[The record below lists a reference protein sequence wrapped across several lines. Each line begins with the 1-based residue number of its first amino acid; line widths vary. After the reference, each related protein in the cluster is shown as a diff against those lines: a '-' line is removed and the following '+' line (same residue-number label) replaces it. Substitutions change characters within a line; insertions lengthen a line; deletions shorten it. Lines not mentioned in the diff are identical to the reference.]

1 MNRTRAA
8 WIDVELENI
17 VHNVKAVQTLAQKD
31 AGRPIMAMP
40 VIKGNAYGHGI
51 FEVARILGESGV
63 EWMAVAT
70 YSEARLALLAAPQTK
85 VLILGYTPLDMMD
98 EIVRYGIRPCVYTY
112 EQALTLSEQAQAQ
125 GKTAYIHIKVDTG
138 MHRLGFNV
146 SEQSADTVAAIC
158 DLPNVCVE
166 GLFTHFATSAMRE
179 KEYVHYQ
186 YRGFIAFK
194 EMLAARGVDIPVKH
208 LSNCGIILD
217 SPEYHQ
223 DMIRFGSMVFGS
235 YSSNEVCKARVQL
248 KDAFALRAEVACV
261 KELAPGEGVGYDL
274 AFIAQRPTRIAVLPL
289 GYADMIC
296 LRRLKNKGYVL
307 LHGKRAPMVG
317 CVCMDQL
324 MIDVTEIENVAMGDV
339 ATLIGRD
346 GDEVLTLQE
355 VADRVGTDGYEVLLS
370 NTQRLPIRYWKGGEM
385 IGALDI
391 HQTLLSYYERIYNL

>member
-8 WIDVELENI
+8 WIDVELKNI
-17 VHNVKAVQTLAQKD
+17 VHNVKVVQALAQKD

-51 FEVARILGESGV
+51 FEVARTLGESGV

-70 YSEARLALLAAPQTK
+70 YSEARLALLAAPQAK

-194 EMLAARGVDIPVKH
+194 EMLVARGVDIPVKH

-217 SPEYHQ
+217 SPE
-223 DMIRFGSMVFGS
+223 S

-261 KELAPGEGVGYDL
+261 KDLASGEGVGYDL

-324 MIDVTEIENVAMGDV
+324 MIDVTDIENVAMGDV

-370 NTQRLPIRYWKGGEM
+370 NTQRLPIHYWKDGKM

>member
-17 VHNVKAVQTLAQKD
+17 VHNVKAVQALAQKD
-31 AGRPIMAMP
+31 AGRPVMAMP

-70 YSEARLALLAAPQTK
+70 YSEARLALLAAPQAK

-112 EQALTLSEQAQAQ
+112 EQALTLSEQARAQ

-186 YRGFIAFK
+186 YRGFAAFK

-274 AFIAQRPTRIAVLPL
+274 AFIAPRPTRIAVLPL

-324 MIDVTEIENVAMGDV
+324 MIDVSEVEDVQEGDV
-339 ATLIGRD
+339 VTLIGTQGSERVSVD
-346 GDEVLTLQE
+346 AMSRAAHTINNETLTRIT
-355 VADRVGTDGYEVLLS
+355 ARV
-370 NTQRLPIRYWKGGEM
+370 P
-385 IGALDI
+385 
-391 HQTLLSYYERIYNL
+391 RIYIRKG